1 MGLPVTPTAAARP
14 IGVALALLAVGCAR
28 TAETPGF
35 AVRVDPAALTLVNR
49 DTAPVYFTVF
59 EHQTAMVV
67 RWAPCR
73 EASDCQ
79 RVPPK
84 SERRFPLDSIA
95 GYAPGAAAAILY
107 WYQLRPDSA
116 GGMTYDSVRSVNLS
130 LSDTAK

>member
-1 MGLPVTPTAAARP
+1 MGLPVTAAGRP
-14 IGVALALLAVGCAR
+14 LGVALALLAGGCAP
-28 TAETPGF
+28 AADTPRF

-59 EHQTAMVV
+59 EHQTAMLV

-79 RVPPK
+79 SVPPK

-95 GYAPGAAAAILY
+95 GYGPGAAAAILY

-116 GGMTYDSVRSVNLS
+116 GGMAYDTVRSVNLS
-130 LSDTAK
+130 LSDSAK